1 VARIEQL
8 EAQVNSLQNK
18 WANREL
24 SQQDSDALMAENA
37 KLQAVVDAA
46 NHLLWQNRVLRWMDE
61 TTLHAGGDQE
71 AVYHLEKA
79 LEALQ
84 DKTCE

>member
-1 VARIEQL
+1 MLYRRALACIEQL

-46 NHLLWQNRVLRWMDE
+46 NHLLS
-61 TTLHAGGDQE
+61 GYDQE

-79 LEALQ
+79 LAAL
-84 DKTCE
+84 ENRE